1 MLQDHSSKY
10 KFILKEH
17 VTAIRNLNYT
27 QEISSCLLIVYV
39 IYINM
44 NRTRWFR
51 CHYFVFSFN
60 ARFYS
65 LVK

>member
-1 MLQDHSSKY
+1 M
-10 KFILKEH
+10 
-17 VTAIRNLNYT
+17 IRNLNYT

-44 NRTRWFR
+44 NRTRLFH

-60 ARFYS
+60 ARFLFS
-65 LVK
+65 SKIMLMT